1 MTIQTT
7 NNKRQHTFALII
19 TVLTAI
25 IIVGGAIQ
33 IFSAL

>member
-1 MTIQTT
+1 MTTT
-7 NNKRQHTFALII
+7 NNKRENIFALII
-19 TVLTAI
+19 TALTAV